1 MDLSDYGG
9 YPALVVALLAA
20 VGVALAVSYLS
31 KKGSDEKPK
40 GPPAPKPKKGP
51 IALVPQNKAAYKMIK
66 KEIISHDTRRFT
78 FELPSPQHVLGLP
91 VGNHMYLSATID
103 GKLVSRPYTPVTSD
117 DEQGCFQ
124 LIIKVYFANV
134 HPKFPEGGKMS
145 QYLDSLKVGD
155 TIDITGP
162 AGKVIYLGR
171 GYIRVKYPG
180 KPEQIRF
187 ATDIGL
193 IAGGTGI
200 TPMLQI
206 VKAILK
212 DPSDTT
218 RVSLL
223 FANQTEDDIL
233 VREELEEMA
242 EKHDQFS
249 LWYTLDRPPENWSY
263 GSGFVS
269 GEMISTH
276 LPPPGP
282 TSQILMCGPPPM
294 IKFACLPNLEKLG
307 FSEDMYVPF

>member
-1 MDLSDYGG
+1 
-9 YPALVVALLAA
+9 
-20 VGVALAVSYLS
+20 
-31 KKGSDEKPK
+31 
-40 GPPAPKPKKGP
+40 
-51 IALVPQNKAAYKMIK
+51 
-66 KEIISHDTRRFT
+66 
-78 FELPSPQHVLGLP
+78 
-91 VGNHMYLSATID
+91 
-103 GKLVSRPYTPVTSD
+103 
-117 DEQGCFQ
+117 
-124 LIIKVYFANV
+124 
-134 HPKFPEGGKMS
+134 MS

-206 VKAILK
+206 IKAILK

-223 FANQTEDDIL
+223 FANQLENDIL

-294 IKFACLPNLEKLG
+294 IKFACLPNIEKLG

>member
-1 MDLSDYGG
+1 TCCTLKYS
-9 YPALVVALLAA
+9 
-20 VGVALAVSYLS
+20 
-31 KKGSDEKPK
+31 
-40 GPPAPKPKKGP
+40 
-51 IALVPQNKAAYKMIK
+51 Q
-66 KEIISHDTRRFT
+66 IISHGTRRFT

-117 DEQGCFQ
+117 DEQGYFQ

-206 VKAILK
+206 IKAILK

-223 FANQTEDDIL
+223 FANQLENDIL

-294 IKFACLPNLEKLG
+294 IKFACLPNIEKLG